1 MRISVVI
8 TTYNQP
14 EWLELVLWG
23 YAAQQ
28 RPPHEVVVADD
39 GSGVETRA
47 VIERMRAVTGF
58 PLRHVWHEDLGFR
71 KCEILNRA
79 IAATGGEYL
88 LFTDGDCIPRRNL
101 LDIHAMQA
109 EPRRFLSGG
118 YQKLPLELSR
128 RIKPGDV
135 TAGHATD
142 YRWLRAQG
150 APLSRQLTRLRL
162 GPRTARLLDAI
173 TPTRASFNGHDS
185 SAWRS
190 DIIAV
195 NGFDERM
202 RYGGLDRE
210 IGERLENAGVRGK
223 QVRHRA
229 IVVHLDHPRGYR
241 DTEAIRQNRAIRD
254 ETARTRRQRT
264 PAGLDRHLEAGG
276 ARG

>member
-1 MRISVVI
+1 MRISVVV

-23 YAAQQ
+23 YAAQR
-28 RPPHEVVVADD
+28 RPPLEVVVADD
-39 GSGVETRA
+39 GSGPETRA
-47 VIERMRAVTGF
+47 VIERMRAVAGF
-58 PLRHVWHEDLGFR
+58 PLRHIWHDDRGFR

-79 IAATGGEYL
+79 IIAAEGDYL
-88 LFTDGDCIPRRNL
+88 LFTDGDCIPRGDL
-101 LDIHAMQA
+101 LDVHATHA
-109 EPRRFLSGG
+109 EPGHFLSGG
-118 YQKLPLELSR
+118 YLKLPLELSR
-128 RIKPGDV
+128 RITPGDV

-142 YRWLRAQG
+142 YRWLREHG
-150 APLSRQLTRLRL
+150 APRSRRLTRLRL

-190 DIIAV
+190 DVIAV

-223 QVRHRA
+223 QIRHRA

-241 DTEAIRQNRAIRD
+241 DEEALRQNRAIRD
-254 ETARTRRQRT
+254 ETARTRRVRT
-264 PAGLDRHLEAGG
+264 PEGLDRHVLDGAG
-276 ARG
+276 A